1 MQWHTRTLLSI
12 YWICAAFY
20 QCFYNQTLNISHKSY
35 CINGV
40 LWNVPSCFLYESN
53 LWHCA
58 FVLMKNEY
66 EKHIS
71 QRTRIPKKK
80 TTTRKHIA
88 QRTPFMRC
96 GNISYSNWSL
106 LSTNIIIKMRLF
118 GICVLRGEH
127 MSDFLH
133 FLFRA
138 YLVVWV
144 LLLHCLTNTIMSHMC
159 LLRILSFLYAFGI
172 WLERLGKSGR
182 EPWHDWAWLKKQYID
197 QRMFSL

>member
-1 MQWHTRTLLSI
+1 MLPVISFFMQWHTRTLLSI

-80 TTTRKHIA
+80 QQHESTLHRGHRLCGVEIFHTQIG
-88 QRTPFMRC
+88 RC
-96 GNISYSNWSL
+96 FQL
-106 LSTNIIIKMRLF
+106 T
-118 GICVLRGEH
+118 
-127 MSDFLH
+127 
-133 FLFRA
+133 
-138 YLVVWV
+138 
-144 LLLHCLTNTIMSHMC
+144 LLLKCDYLAFVYYVESTCLTFYTFCSG
-159 LLRILSFLYAFGI
+159 LI
-172 WLERLGKSGR
+172 WWYGCFYCI
-182 EPWHDWAWLKKQYID
+182 A
-197 QRMFSL
+197 